1 MSVWCIIRFVWLIQ
15 EESWNS
21 LAKGLN
27 WLTLTLLQ
35 SEQCG
40 WWLEKDRRNWYDI
53 SMYGVTMF
61 LKMRP
66 GNGSATRLL
75 HLAVDKFNLDCKIV
89 DEDAIER
96 ELSEWVLRSWIHGLQ
111 IFPLAAHEIMTVFFF
126 HANDK
131 PAIGDMR
138 KEITSSSKSWFQGTV
153 FLGA

>member
-21 LAKGLN
+21 LAKRRN
-27 WLTLTLLQ
+27 WLRLTLLQ

-40 WWLEKDRRNWYDI
+40 WWVEKARRNWYDI

-96 ELSEWVLRSWIHGLQ
+96 VLSEWVLRSWKQRLQ
-111 IFPLAAHEIMTVFFF
+111 IFLLATHEIMTVFFLR
-126 HANDK
+126 ANDK
-131 PAIGDMR
+131 LAIGDTR
-138 KEITSSSKSWFQGTV
+138 KEITSSS
-153 FLGA
+153 